1 LKPTQC
7 NPNQVAKMKTR
18 ILSSYLDSTTY
29 EQTYA
34 SMMNF
39 LSESKMPGYI
49 TVINAHTVVESVLN
63 PDFGKIINEGFMA
76 LPDGRPLS
84 VIARWKGDKNMKRV
98 FGPTLMEKIIN
109 WGQGNQIKHFFFGST
124 QLILEKMSAVIQ
136 KKFPEAIVCGMI
148 SPPFKSLLPNE
159 NLEFISQIND
169 LNPDIIWVG
178 LGAPKQEK
186 WMSENYQK
194 LNKGI
199 MIGIGA
205 GFDYLAGETH
215 HAPDWMKNYSL
226 EWLYRLIQEPQRLW
240 KRYLITNPLFI
251 LMNTLELLNLKT
263 YD

>member
-1 LKPTQC
+1 
-7 NPNQVAKMKTR
+7 MKTK
-18 ILSSYLDSTTY
+18 ILSSLLDSTTY
-29 EQTYA
+29 EDTYD
-34 SMMNF
+34 SIQDF
-39 LSESKMPGYI
+39 ILSSNVPDYI
-49 TVINAHTVVESVLN
+49 TVNNVHTVVEGVLN
-63 PDFGKIINEGFMA
+63 PYYGRIINEGFMA

-98 FGPTLMEKIIN
+98 FGPTLMEKIIS
-109 WGQGNQIKHFFFGST
+109 WGQANQIKHFFFGST

-148 SPPFKSLLPNE
+148 SPPFKSLSPNE
-159 NLEFISQIND
+159 NLQFISQIND

-186 WMSENYQK
+186 WMYENYQK

-199 MIGIGA
+199 MIGVGA

-215 HAPDWMKNYSL
+215 HAPGWMKNYSL
-226 EWLYRLIQEPQRLW
+226 EWLYRLIQEPKRLW